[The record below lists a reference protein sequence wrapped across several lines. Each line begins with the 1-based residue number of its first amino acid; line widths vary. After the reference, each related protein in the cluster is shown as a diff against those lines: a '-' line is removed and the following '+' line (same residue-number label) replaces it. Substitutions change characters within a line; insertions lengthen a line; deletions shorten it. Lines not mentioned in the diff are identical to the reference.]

1 MACHEPPLDADR
13 APRALCVLVAFAV
26 LLQSLWL
33 PYHLASEVHYAPGEV
48 PPVAAE
54 VADLGVRCED
64 ADRPVPHRPHASIE
78 HKQSKQLANSSVPQA
93 PELLPARGPD
103 LDLEVVFAACTRALL
118 PEGRAPP
125 KDLTLAVPCPPRA
138 PPRA

>member
-1 MACHEPPLDADR
+1 MANHEPPLDADR

-33 PYHLASEVHYAPGEV
+33 PYHLASEVHYAPGEL
-48 PPVAAE
+48 PPVAAAVDDIE
-54 VADLGVRCED
+54 VRCED

-93 PELLPARGPD
+93 PALLPARGPAVD
-103 LDLEVVFAACTRALL
+103 LDVWFAASVRARL

-125 KDLTLAVPCPPRA
+125 KDLALAVPCPPRA